1 MRSRTFFG
9 RVGRLI
15 VIGVLK
21 CPGNVFIVRYTR
33 CVLLRTRITIVML
46 LCGSIILIRNLF
58 LLRSNPMDDK
68 YLKRLRTQIKELK
81 NTSSGLRDKI
91 KYIER
96 QRERVH
102 VEINNIQKRI
112 DKIEI
117 DKTIR
122 VSEHA
127 LLRYIERVKNIDL
140 KEAES
145 EIVTDKLKEYVDT
158 LGGTGSFPVG
168 NYKVILKNYNVVTV
182 I

>member
-1 MRSRTFFG
+1 
-9 RVGRLI
+9 
-15 VIGVLK
+15 
-21 CPGNVFIVRYTR
+21 
-33 CVLLRTRITIVML
+33 
-46 LCGSIILIRNLF
+46 
-58 LLRSNPMDDK
+58 MDDK